1 MKTGWLKRRLTPA
14 KQASEMYS
22 SLADIIQALFEQVVE
37 PILTR
42 SSNRKSFFTMD
53 DEDLDI
59 KIQELGQFFTIR
71 TSDASSKPM
80 LLQQRLDEIHFKGT
94 SRPITQTFYREF
106 NGIPITWQPLFAPV
120 DTSAYP
126 YGTQLIAENNL
137 ESVGDAFGDLFLT
150 SRGVISVSIIDLQKL
165 ILLYGATKTTEE
177 LTEIALTKF
186 KQVVQPLL
194 PLHIVFDGMQLLLRI
209 QVDEAGDCAW
219 HASTYAET
227 VHQIDDWLDI
237 ALPGAIHSEMSPI
250 LAIPSTAIPREF
262 PRFDAIPLDGAFL
275 DALYEPGFDR
285 TTDLVARIREAKN
298 TGNLGEVTA
307 IEDPVSCSESLD
319 NITGEQQIEMTGIA
333 EGKELVTEW
342 NRITPRYDRVIHDG
356 EILDTY
362 SDESREN
369 GEGE

>member
-22 SLADIIQALFEQVVE
+22 SLADIIQELFEQVVE

-71 TSDASSKPM
+71 TSDSSSKPM

-106 NGIPITWQPLFAPV
+106 NGIPITWQPQFAPV
-120 DTSAYP
+120 DTDTYP

-137 ESVGDAFGDLFLT
+137 ESVGDAFGELFLT
-150 SRGVISVSIIDLQKL
+150 SRGVISVSIIDLQNL
-165 ILLYGATKTTEE
+165 IMHYGESMTTET

-209 QVDEAGDCAW
+209 QVDEAGDKAW
-219 HASTYAET
+219 HASTFAKT
-227 VHQIDDWLDI
+227 SHRVDDWQDTAQLSSI
-237 ALPGAIHSEMSPI
+237 TSEMSPI
-250 LAIPSTAIPREF
+250 LATPSTAIPREI
-262 PRFDAIPLDGAFL
+262 PRFDAIPMDGAFL
-275 DALYEPGFDR
+275 DALYAPGFDR
-285 TTDLVARIREAKN
+285 TTDLVVRIREAEN
-298 TGNLGEVTA
+298 TGNLEKITA
-307 IEDPVSCSESLD
+307 VEAPVSGAEPND
-319 NITGEQQIEMTGIA
+319 NITGEQHVEMTRIA
-333 EGKELVTEW
+333 EGKELVTDW
-342 NRITPRYDRVIHDG
+342 NLITPRYDQVTHDG
-356 EILDTY
+356 QILDTY
-362 SDESREN
+362 ADESSESGA
-369 GEGE
+369 GE